1 MIEIIYNSARFTMPV
16 VTKAEISLA
25 WSLNGTCQN
34 YLRRM
39 NFVKYL
45 AFSTLSI
52 QLNVFSC
59 CFTREHAQI
68 SVLREKNGGLGGP
81 NRQTMVT

>member
-52 QLNVFSC
+52 QLCPFL
-59 CFTREHAQI
+59 E
-68 SVLREKNGGLGGP
+68 
-81 NRQTMVT
+81 